1 MLIYLLIFFIIA
13 IIFNGGFMCLA
24 VPGKISKINNN
35 IAIVDFGEV
44 KREVSISLTPS
55 AKIGDYVL
63 VHAGFAIQILDPDD
77 AKETLDLFN
86 KIYE

>member
-1 MLIYLLIFFIIA
+1 
-13 IIFNGGFMCLA
+13 MCLA
-24 VPGKISKINNN
+24 VPGKITKINKD
-35 IAIVDFGEV
+35 IAIVDFGKV

-63 VHAGFAIQILDPDD
+63 VHAGFSIQIIEPED
-77 AKETLDLFN
+77 AKETLELFK